1 MSTSFRLAL
10 LACAM
15 SAAVSSAALAQSA
28 STVGSGGAS
37 VGASGSAATG
47 GTAGS
52 GAAGGTSASTL
63 GTGGTSTS
71 PTGATSSTI
80 GSAGT
85 AAGGTRDMSK
95 TKINGNANNLHGH
108 SMARAQDGGTWSR
121 SMTQT
126 KVHKGEVRSRTRTM
140 AHQPGGPPVKST
152 TGINTGQ

>member
-1 MSTSFRLAL
+1 M
-10 LACAM
+10 
-15 SAAVSSAALAQSA
+15 AQSA
-28 STVGSGGAS
+28 SSVGSGGAS
-37 VGASGSAATG
+37 AGASGSAATG

-71 PTGATSSTI
+71 PTGTTSATI
-80 GSAGT
+80 GTAGS
-85 AAGGTRDMSK
+85 AAGGTKDTSRSK
-95 TKINGNANNLHGH
+95 VNGNANNLHGH

-140 AHQPGGPPVKST
+140 AHQPGGAPVKST